1 MNKRIYLVASLALLT
16 GTVHASQYNGLIAAG
31 GLRFSTGTGASTARV
46 SVAVSQATACGLTW
60 YAYENAASGL
70 GGLWTAA
77 LIQARIH
84 GRTVSIVGTG
94 TCDSFQVEG
103 IRWIDLK

>member
-16 GTVHASQYNGLIAAG
+16 GTAHATEFNGLIGAD
-31 GLRFSTGTGASTARV
+31 GLRFSTGASGARV
-46 SVAVSQATACGLTW
+46 SVASGLPTTLCNIKFF

-70 GGLWTAA
+70 AGLWTAA

-84 GRTVSIVGTG
+84 GRPVRIVGNG
-94 TCDSFQVEG
+94 SCDSFGVEG
-103 IRWIDLK
+103 VSYIDLK